1 MIHCLIFLR
10 LSVGILCF
18 VLVLICITHSSAI
31 NLTIKRELVALFSL
45 SPDIL

>member
-10 LSVGILCF
+10 LFAGILCL
-18 VLVLICITHSSAI
+18 VLVLICITSSLAI
-31 NLTIKRELVALFSL
+31 NLTIKRELVALISL